1 MENPFQPIFILP
13 EGYQRMSGRN
23 ALRNNIAAAIEVAET
38 IRTTLGPKG
47 MDKMLVDSIGNITVT
62 NDGVTILKEMEIE
75 HPAAK
80 IIADIAKTQEEE
92 IGDGTTTAVIFA
104 GELLKQAL
112 DLIDQNVHPSAII
125 HGYRLATEQALIY
138 LNEISKGVDVS
149 DDKLLTKIAVTAMT
163 GKSAELAKEYLAKE
177 VVKAVRLLSNSS
189 ELKRENVKLIAKE
202 GDSILDTK
210 TVFGIVIDKE
220 RVHPDMPERIEN
232 AKIALLDTPLEI
244 RDLDIDAKI
253 QISEP
258 EKIQEFLSMEEQILS
273 DMVQK
278 IVDSG
283 ANVVFCQKGID
294 EIAQFLLAKKGIL
307 AVRRVKRTDLELLAK
322 ATNAPIINNLMQ
334 LDSDSLGFADV
345 VYEQKVGDE
354 NMIFVEGCKNPK
366 AVTILVRGATE
377 QVVEEVK
384 RALEDAVGDC
394 ISVIKSGKVVA
405 GAGACEIEL
414 ALRLKEFASKFKGK
428 EQIVIESFANAVEIV
443 PKTLAENSGFDSI
456 DKLAELRAVHKKG
469 KIWYGFDVNSG
480 KAIDC
485 FEAGIL
491 EPLKIKVQAFN
502 SASEVANMILRVD
515 DVISAGKRLNKDDE
529 QNESAKR
536 N

>member
-13 EGYQRMSGRN
+13 EGYQRLSGRS

-38 IRTTLGPKG
+38 VRTTLGPKG
-47 MDKMLVDSIGNITVT
+47 MDKMLVDSLGNVTIT

-92 IGDGTTTAVIFA
+92 IGDGTTTAVILA

-112 DLIDQNVHPSAII
+112 ELIDQNVHPSAITK
-125 HGYRLATEQALIY
+125 GFRLANEQALKIIG
-138 LNEISKGVDVS
+138 EIAIDVDV
-149 DDKLLTKIAVTAMT
+149 DKDELLKKIAMTAMT
-163 GKSAELAKEYLAKE
+163 GKNAELAKEHLAEE
-177 VVKAVRLLSNSS
+177 VVKAVRLLSS
-189 ELKRENVKLIAKE
+189 ELKRENFKIVAKE

-210 TVFGIVIDKE
+210 TIHGIVIDKE
-220 RVHPDMPERIEN
+220 RVHPAMPERIEN

-253 QISEP
+253 QITEP
-258 EKIQEFLSMEEQILS
+258 DKIQEFLNMEEQILT
-273 DMVQK
+273 DMVDK
-278 IVDSG
+278 IVESG

-294 EIAQFLLAKKGIL
+294 EIAQFLLARRGIL

-322 ATNAPIINNLMQ
+322 ATGAQIITNLLQ
-334 LDSDSLGFADV
+334 LDKYSLGHSDV
-345 VYEQKVGDE
+345 VYEEKVGDE

-366 AVTILVRGATE
+366 ALTILVRGATE

-384 RALEDAVGDC
+384 RALEDAIGDC
-394 ISVIKSGKVVA
+394 ISVIKSKKVVA
-405 GAGACEIEL
+405 GAGACEVEL

-428 EQIVIESFANAVEIV
+428 EQIVIESFANAVEVV

-456 DKLAELRAVHKKG
+456 EKLGELRAVHKKG
-469 KIWYGFDVNSG
+469 NKNHGLNVDTG
-480 KAIDC
+480 KVVDC
-485 FEAGIL
+485 LEEGIL
-491 EPLKIKVQAFN
+491 EPMKIKVQAIN
-502 SASEVANMILRVD
+502 SASEVASLILRVD
-515 DVISAGKRLNKDDE
+515 DVISAGKKIKDEID
-529 QNESAKR
+529 NEKSKSS
-536 N
+536 

>member
-1 MENPFQPIFILP
+1 MDNPFQPIFILP
-13 EGYQRMSGRN
+13 EGYQRMSGRT

-38 IRTTLGPKG
+38 VRTTLGPKG
-47 MDKMLVDSIGNITVT
+47 MDKMLVDSLGNVTVT

-125 HGYRLATEQALIY
+125 KGFRIASEQSLIL
-138 LNEISKGVDVS
+138 LNQIAKEVDVEN
-149 DDKLLTKIAVTAMT
+149 DELLKKVATTAMT
-163 GKSAELAKEYLAKE
+163 GKNAELAKEHLSEE

-189 ELKRENVKLIAKE
+189 DLKRENVKIVAKE

-210 TVFGIVIDKE
+210 TIFGIILDKE
-220 RVHPDMPERIEN
+220 RVHKGMPEKIEK

-253 QISEP
+253 QITEP
-258 EKIQEFLSMEEQILS
+258 DKIQEFLNMEEHILTE
-273 DMVQK
+273 MVNK
-278 IVDSG
+278 IAESG
-283 ANVVFCQKGID
+283 VNVVFCQKGID
-294 EIAQFLLAKKGIL
+294 EIAQFLLARKGIL
-307 AVRRVKRTDLELLAK
+307 AVRRVKRSDLEFLAK
-322 ATNAPIINNLMQ
+322 ATGAQIVTNLLQ
-334 LDSDSLGFADV
+334 LNRDCLGTSEI

-394 ISVIKSGKVVA
+394 ISVIKSGKVVS

-428 EQIVIESFANAVEIV
+428 EQIIIESFANAVEVV

-456 DKLAELRAVHKKG
+456 EKLGKLRGAHKKG
-469 KIWYGFDVNSG
+469 RLYAGFDVKSG
-480 KAIDC
+480 KVIDC
-485 FEAGIL
+485 LEIGII

-502 SASEVANMILRVD
+502 SASEVANLILRVD
-515 DVISAGKRLNKDDE
+515 DVISAGKKVKTEN
-529 QNESAKR
+529 NENEKVKQ
-536 N
+536 